1 VFTERFTVLVHSHF
15 PSWWKLGH
23 GGDCC
28 HRSSGCVA
36 MVEEEALSLG
46 EEMRQKSD
54 RGGVK

>member
-1 VFTERFTVLVHSHF
+1 VLVHSHF
-15 PSWWKLGH
+15 ASWWKLRH

-28 HRSSGCVA
+28 HHSSGCVA